1 MCICDL
7 PLFTLP
13 TSPGL
18 AFLHFEKKVR
28 GKTIKPCIV
37 HRDLKSRNVL
47 IKSNGQ
53 CAISDFG
60 LSLRFPLV
68 DEQEGRRQVC
78 LCTVCT
84 YTVEPL
90 LGEPAGYPLIVVPFL
105 EVVFVAS
112 VLVFA
117 IQYALYHTGVFN
129 V

>member
-1 MCICDL
+1 M
-7 PLFTLP
+7 
-13 TSPGL
+13 
-18 AFLHFEKKVR
+18 R

-37 HRDLKSRNVL
+37 HRDLKSKNIL

-68 DEQEGRRQVC
+68 DEQEGRHQVC
-78 LCTVCT
+78 LCTVFT

-90 LGEPAGYPLIVVPFL
+90 LGEPAGCPLIVVPFL

-117 IQYALYHTGVFN
+117 IQYALYHTGVFD

>member
-1 MCICDL
+1 MRD
-7 PLFTLP
+7 
-13 TSPGL
+13 
-18 AFLHFEKKVR
+18 
-28 GKTIKPCIV
+28 KTIKPCIV
-37 HRDLKSRNVL
+37 HRDLKSKNIL

-60 LSLRFPLV
+60 LSIRFPLT

-90 LGEPAGYPLIVVPFL
+90 LGEPAGYPLIVVLYL
-105 EVVFVAS
+105 EAEKLVFVAS